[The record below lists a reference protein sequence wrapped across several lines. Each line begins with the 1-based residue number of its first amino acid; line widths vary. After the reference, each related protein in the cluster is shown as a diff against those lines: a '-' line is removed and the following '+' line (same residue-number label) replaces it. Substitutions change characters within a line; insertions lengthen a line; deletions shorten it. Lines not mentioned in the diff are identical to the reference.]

1 MSQLTR
7 RDLAG
12 LAASGVAAAAFVASA
27 MPAEARQGNMDHA
40 INALREARRALQAA
54 TPNKGG
60 HRERAIDLID
70 RAIDQVRQGIDWA
83 NRR

>member
-7 RDLAG
+7 RDLTS

-40 INALREARRALQAA
+40 LNALREARRALQAA
-54 TPNKGG
+54 VPNKGG

-70 RAIDQVRQGIDWA
+70 RAIDQVRQGIAWA

>member
-1 MSQLTR
+1 
-7 RDLAG
+7 
-12 LAASGVAAAAFVASA
+12 
-27 MPAEARQGNMDHA
+27 MDHA

-70 RAIDQVRQGIDWA
+70 RAIEQVREGINWA